1 MSKKGSMNRQKNEPR
16 VSQGSPG
23 RTSLDTMHEY
33 IVEMPHTAGR
43 DGQSFPE
50 SHQPD
55 LTVSSEETLHP
66 NEQKQRLPQ

>member
-1 MSKKGSMNRQKNEPR
+1 MMSKKGSMNRQKNEPR

-43 DGQSFPE
+43 DG
-50 SHQPD
+50 
-55 LTVSSEETLHP
+55 
-66 NEQKQRLPQ
+66 